1 MGLFKN
7 KDYAEIHIKFD
18 ERKQDEEMIKVEG
31 TQEGLAASIGALI
44 QSMLEDGFNREI
56 LEMSILYALEESKKN
71 KKSKVKVIKVD
82 NEEKAKDIEKLLK
95 PIKERL
101 EKTIDILTKNAIL
114 TGKEAEITLK
124 INIGVS
130 KKDREFNDE
139 IEEYLQPMYEYQLSE
154 KIKEEKGSY
163 KSSVGFNYSVE
174 IDDENNIV
182 VKNVNEQQSLFGKVG
197 K

>member
-1 MGLFKN
+1 MEKLN
-7 KDYAEIHIKFD
+7 
-18 ERKQDEEMIKVEG
+18 
-31 TQEGLAASIGALI
+31 L
-44 QSMLEDGFNREI
+44 
-56 LEMSILYALEESKKN
+56 
-71 KKSKVKVIKVD
+71 D
-82 NEEKAKDIEKLLK
+82 NELLK
-95 PIKERL
+95 SIKERL

>member
-1 MGLFKN
+1 MEKLN
-7 KDYAEIHIKFD
+7 
-18 ERKQDEEMIKVEG
+18 
-31 TQEGLAASIGALI
+31 L
-44 QSMLEDGFNREI
+44 
-56 LEMSILYALEESKKN
+56 
-71 KKSKVKVIKVD
+71 D
-82 NEEKAKDIEKLLK
+82 NELLK

-163 KSSVGFNYSVE
+163 KS
-174 IDDENNIV
+174 
-182 VKNVNEQQSLFGKVG
+182 
-197 K
+197 

>member
-1 MGLFKN
+1 MEKLN
-7 KDYAEIHIKFD
+7 
-18 ERKQDEEMIKVEG
+18 
-31 TQEGLAASIGALI
+31 L
-44 QSMLEDGFNREI
+44 
-56 LEMSILYALEESKKN
+56 
-71 KKSKVKVIKVD
+71 D
-82 NEEKAKDIEKLLK
+82 NELLK

-163 KSSVGFNYSVE
+163 KSSVGFNYSVF
-174 IDDENNIV
+174 IW
-182 VKNVNEQQSLFGKVG
+182 KGR
-197 K
+197 

>member
-1 MGLFKN
+1 MEKLN
-7 KDYAEIHIKFD
+7 
-18 ERKQDEEMIKVEG
+18 
-31 TQEGLAASIGALI
+31 L
-44 QSMLEDGFNREI
+44 
-56 LEMSILYALEESKKN
+56 
-71 KKSKVKVIKVD
+71 D
-82 NEEKAKDIEKLLK
+82 NELLK

-130 KKDREFNDE
+130 KKDREFND
-139 IEEYLQPMYEYQLSE
+139 
-154 KIKEEKGSY
+154 
-163 KSSVGFNYSVE
+163 
-174 IDDENNIV
+174 V